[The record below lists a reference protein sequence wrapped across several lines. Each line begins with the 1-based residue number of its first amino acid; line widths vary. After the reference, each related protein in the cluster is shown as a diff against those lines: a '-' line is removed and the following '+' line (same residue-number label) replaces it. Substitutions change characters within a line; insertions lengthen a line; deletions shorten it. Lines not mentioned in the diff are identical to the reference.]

1 MPGKSQIL
9 FEPGS
14 KELSLRSIF
23 LVILFI
29 VLKFWSA
36 FMFCIRF
43 SRVLPA
49 FGLFSNRLI
58 RQMMYTENGLSIDFE
73 QFVRFDSYI
82 CCQKEG
88 GLMLEYARTDTINA
102 IEGTSKAIE
111 KNEKKLNEYR
121 HNLDQERSFFQKWL
135 RYFQI
140 QHTISTIN
148 TKKAALRDLA
158 LNLQSIDEAMESQ
171 HRDNEILRH
180 NERLPFPKELAEQL
194 TEIDQVSTK
203 LPETD
208 WGSGLVCTINSIVAK
223 TGNALFKPKNDSNS
237 KATQNSSDN

>member
-73 QFVRFDSYI
+73 
-82 CCQKEG
+82 
-88 GLMLEYARTDTINA
+88 
-102 IEGTSKAIE
+102 
-111 KNEKKLNEYR
+111 
-121 HNLDQERSFFQKWL
+121 
-135 RYFQI
+135 
-140 QHTISTIN
+140 
-148 TKKAALRDLA
+148 
-158 LNLQSIDEAMESQ
+158 
-171 HRDNEILRH
+171 
-180 NERLPFPKELAEQL
+180 
-194 TEIDQVSTK
+194 
-203 LPETD
+203 
-208 WGSGLVCTINSIVAK
+208 
-223 TGNALFKPKNDSNS
+223 
-237 KATQNSSDN
+237 